1 MSLVIELENIRKY
14 YQTNKTVYHA
24 LKGINLSIEKGEL
37 IAIMGSSG
45 AGKSTLMNIIGLL
58 DNPSSGHYKLDG
70 RDVSTLSDNE
80 RSVIRNL
87 KIGFVFQSFF
97 LLPRLTALQN
107 AELPLTYREVK
118 PTIRRERALAALE
131 KVGMKEF
138 IHRKPNELSG
148 GQMQRVAIAR
158 ALTAG
163 PSVILAD
170 EPTGALDSKIG
181 QDVMNL
187 FKELNKHECVTIV
200 IVTHDSDVA
209 VQCRRTVHVKDGLIH
224 EELLMS

>member
-1 MSLVIELENIRKY
+1 MIKLENIKKS
-14 YQTNKTVYHA
+14 YQTAKTVYHA
-24 LKGINLSIEKGEL
+24 LKGINLTIEKGEL

-58 DNPSSGHYKLDG
+58 DQPSSGAYYLDG
-70 RDVSTLSDNE
+70 NDVSTLTDDE
-80 RSVIRNL
+80 RSIIRNH

-97 LLPRLTALQN
+97 LLPRLTAAEN
-107 AELPLTYREVK
+107 AELQLTYRHEHETAK
-118 PTIRRERALAALE
+118 HRRQKALESLE
-131 KVGMKEF
+131 KVGMKDF
-138 IHRKPNELSG
+138 SHRRPNELSG

-181 QDVMNL
+181 QEVMNL
-187 FKELNKHECVTIV
+187 FKELNQKEEVTII
-200 IVTHDSDVA
+200 IVTHDADVA
-209 VQCRRTVHVKDGLIH
+209 AQCRRTVHVKDGLVF
-224 EELLMS
+224 EEGLQS

>member
-1 MSLVIELENIRKY
+1 MSLVIELEDVKKHYETRN
-14 YQTNKTVYHA
+14 NVYHA
-24 LKGINLSIEKGEL
+24 LKGIDLNIKAGEL

-58 DNPSSGHYKLDG
+58 DTPSSGHYRLEG

-80 RSVIRNL
+80 RSIIRNL

-97 LLPRLTALQN
+97 LLPRLNAIQN
-107 AELPLTYREVK
+107 TELPLTYREVK
-118 PTIRRERALAALE
+118 PSIRRERALAALE

-138 IHRKPNELSG
+138 LHRKPNELSG

-158 ALTAG
+158 ALTAA

-170 EPTGALDSKIG
+170 EPTGSLDSKIG

-187 FKELNKHECVTIV
+187 FKDLNREDGVTIV

-209 VQCRRTVHVKDGLIH
+209 NQCRRTVHVKDGLVY
-224 EELLMS
+224 EELPIL